1 MLRRWRGGASGG
13 VRGAGSSGWAA
24 VCFIWVRARRPGSL
38 LRVSQIWP
46 LGVSW
51 ARKVPRRTA
60 WRRAW
65 RMASGA
71 SGDSGDSVGGDMPRN
86 RVSSDRNSSRVTAR
100 GAWRLRC
107 SSHRP
112 RRVALSSA
120 RSWISSSSEPIR
132 GSGVGVCSVSRGKPA
147 KGISVFGSGLA
158 FGVFGVPFG
167 GWRIRFRACRFG
179 DWRVRFRAYGL
190 AIGGSGFG
198 RVVWRLA
205 GPVSGVWFGDWRGWL
220 VFLSILGRGRR
231 SRSGPGCR
239 GIPVAGFRWGRCGVW
254 RR

>member
-13 VRGAGSSGWAA
+13 VRGAGSSGLAA

-60 WRRAW
+60 WRNAR

-71 SGDSGDSVGGDMPRN
+71 SAASGDSVGGDMPRN

-147 KGISVFGSGLA
+147 KGISVSGSGLA
-158 FGVFGVPFG
+158 FGISGRGVWRLAYPVSGVP
-167 GWRIRFRACRFG
+167 
-179 DWRVRFRAYGL
+179 
-190 AIGGSGFG
+190 
-198 RVVWRLA
+198 VWRLA
-205 GPVSGVWFGDWRGWL
+205 GPVLGVGFGGWRGWL
-220 VFLSILGRGRR
+220 VFPSILGRGRR

-239 GIPVAGFRWGRCGVW
+239 GTPVAGFRWGRCGVW
-254 RR
+254 LL

>member
-51 ARKVPRRTA
+51 DRKVPRRTA

-71 SGDSGDSVGGDMPRN
+71 SAGSAESASSAGGDMPRN

-100 GAWRLRC
+100 GPWRLRC
-107 SSHRP
+107 SSHSP

-132 GSGVGVCSVSRGKPA
+132 GSGVGVCSVLRGKPA
-147 KGISVFGSGLA
+147 KGIAVFGSGLG
-158 FGVFGVPFG
+158 FGVSG
-167 GWRIRFRACRFG
+167 RA
-179 DWRVRFRAYGL
+179 
-190 AIGGSGFG
+190 
-198 RVVWRLA
+198 VWRLA
-205 GPVSGVWFGDWRGWL
+205 CPVSGVWFGGWRVRFWAWGL
-220 VFLSILGRGRR
+220 AVGGLASI
-231 SRSGPGCR
+231 P
-239 GIPVAGFRWGRCGVW
+239 
-254 RR
+254 